1 MNVDGIFQDA
11 LEKTKIECQQMIA
24 QREEGL
30 MELTKAVTSI
40 KVSIDCKSDYSKNCF
55 LMLCIKA
62 VFSLLFTSR
71 YP

>member
-40 KVSIDCKSDYSKNCF
+40 KVSIDCSQTTPRTAF
-55 LMLCIKA
+55 
-62 VFSLLFTSR
+62 
-71 YP
+71 